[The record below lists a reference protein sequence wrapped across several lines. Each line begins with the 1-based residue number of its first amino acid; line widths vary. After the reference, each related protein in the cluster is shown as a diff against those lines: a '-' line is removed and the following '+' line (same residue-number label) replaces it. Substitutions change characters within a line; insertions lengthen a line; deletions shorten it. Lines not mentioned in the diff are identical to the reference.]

1 MKLIL
6 KRNDSK
12 QYIFRLRWTLKV
24 KNQKRKKKKKKKNK
38 KNNNNNNYVM
48 SL

>member
-1 MKLIL
+1 MVVI
-6 KRNDSK
+6 KRNHSK
-12 QYIFRLRWTLKV
+12 QYIFQLKWTLKV
-24 KNQKRKKKKKKKNK
+24 KVKVKVKKNK